1 MRTSQQLKMKKTGEP
16 GNLGRSNSVRQQ
28 CFPPP
33 SKGKQ
38 LKSRYREIVSSSDDD
53 SCPIPPVPPC
63 KILLNKLSVAG
74 IPTKKS
80 GNGGNALPSCS
91 VLKLP
96 DSNSDAQSDDS
107 IDHYSPAST
116 SKSIT
121 FTAPPVSVNPKSSS
135 TLTKRSSFVEI
146 RNGESRD
153 EFLQRGLVTI
163 GHDTRD
169 NNVIGAALL
178 DRLDRMETAFV
189 AMKKLHGDADEDFMQ
204 MLPLNSI
211 HDFDSFNDDLKSKSM
226 SQRLKT
232 HLIKIGGNS
241 PRTIVRSIAR
251 RLITNELG
259 KSFSWFGHR
268 NNKKLSDTNIGK
280 AIIAASVR
288 NTPLITEADVKS
300 TMIDMLRHCKDKP
313 RTVPVL

>member
-1 MRTSQQLKMKKTGEP
+1 MIMQD
-16 GNLGRSNSVRQQ
+16 
-28 CFPPP
+28 
-33 SKGKQ
+33 
-38 LKSRYREIVSSSDDD
+38 KS
-53 SCPIPPVPPC
+53 
-63 KILLNKLSVAG
+63 SVAG
-74 IPTKKS
+74 IPAKKS
-80 GNGGNALPSCS
+80 GNGGNALPPCS
-91 VLKLP
+91 LLKLP

-116 SKSIT
+116 SKSVT
-121 FTAPPVSVNPKSSS
+121 FTATPVSVVPKNSS
-135 TLTKRSSFVEI
+135 TTTKRSSFVEI

-153 EFLQRGLVTI
+153 ELLQRGIVTI

-178 DRLDRMETAFV
+178 DRLGRSETAFLRHE
-189 AMKKLHGDADEDFMQ
+189 K
-204 MLPLNSI
+204 
-211 HDFDSFNDDLKSKSM
+211 
-226 SQRLKT
+226 KT
-232 HLIKIGGNS
+232 HLIGIGGNS
-241 PRTIVRSIAR
+241 PRTIVRSIAQ

-280 AIIAASVR
+280 AIMAASVR
-288 NTPLITEADVKS
+288 NTPLITEADVQS